1 VIIAEKIKTCN
12 KQKFVI
18 AYTQNYLLVF
28 SAQRV
33 IVDLRLEIQK
43 HLMWLPLRFFAE
55 SKVGELVSRVTND
68 VTVIQGVITEAPVS
82 FLRQVVTIAGGV
94 TLMLILNWR
103 LSLLIFIIIPPLT
116 AIGLLFGQR
125 LERLSTAVQDRLA
138 TATAVLEEAIPGIR
152 VAKSFTE
159 YGTHPELLA
168 CTGLYHCLRSLQFA
182 E

>member
-1 VIIAEKIKTCN
+1 MIIAEKIKTCN

-18 AYTQNYLLVF
+18 AYIQNYLLVF

-82 FLRQVVTIAGGV
+82 FLRQVV
-94 TLMLILNWR
+94 
-103 LSLLIFIIIPPLT
+103 
-116 AIGLLFGQR
+116 
-125 LERLSTAVQDRLA
+125 
-138 TATAVLEEAIPGIR
+138 
-152 VAKSFTE
+152 KSFTE
-159 YGTHPELLA
+159 DGTHPELLA
-168 CTGLYHCLRSLQFA
+168 RAGLYHCLWSLQFA